1 MNKPLNDCIIA
12 GSLKN
17 PAAHFAATAFSL
29 LYQSSTLGM
38 EIDCSDP
45 PATNATLSFAF
56 KTPYTTPV
64 TCEVIG
70 WNDSDQPAAFSENI
84 MQAACGIMSVHG
96 RASGKTQPLGL
107 NYVSTLTAALALQ
120 GGVAAAIGQLRG
132 LSVSNSCVS
141 MASAAL
147 LSGTQYIADAT
158 AAESTERLLPESVVY
173 PAVPPFVSS
182 DGVVFELE
190 TLSADPWLKFW
201 TRLGVSSTL
210 AGKGWTAF
218 LLRYARAIAPI
229 PNELV
234 NAISNVTY
242 QQIAVLCSN
251 TGMSICPVRK
261 IDERLDDEHFKY
273 EWLKGS
279 WTFDFKTDRN
289 NIQAKPASNSLPL
302 SGLRVVESCRRIQ
315 GPLAGHLLALLGAEV
330 IRIEPPGGDPLRGMP
345 PMSEGCSAR
354 FDAINRLKTVREIDI
369 KSSSGQ
375 AEMTE
380 LIRYADVFLHN
391 WAPNKAAQLN
401 LDYCDLLDLNP
412 VLVYAY
418 AAGWATDESTFSPL
432 NAIPGTDFMVQAYSG
447 VAQKIS
453 ETCGTQGGSLFTLLD
468 VLGGVIAAQGI
479 TIALLNRCMNNAGA
493 KVTSSLL
500 SAATFLCADDFQNR
514 HHSFDINAISRSILN
529 GVYITRQG
537 KIAIECCD
545 DKTMQRCIQ
554 TLGIV
559 AESEPIELEL
569 RLGELFLLKTAE
581 EWVAILQQVDVP
593 AAVVIENLTDLHNN
607 THLRSRLTPGSYTK
621 VISPWSFQ

>member
-1 MNKPLNDCIIA
+1 MNKPLNDCVIA

-38 EIDCSDP
+38 EIECSDH
-45 PATNATLSFAF
+45 PATNAMLSFAF
-56 KTPYTTPV
+56 KTPYTSPV
-64 TCEVIG
+64 TCQVIG
-70 WNDSDQPAAFSENI
+70 WDDSDQPAAFSENI
-84 MQAACGIMSVHG
+84 MQAACGIMSIHG

-120 GGVAAAIGQLRG
+120 GGVAAAIGQMRG
-132 LSVSNSCVS
+132 LDVSNSSVS

-147 LSGTQYIADAT
+147 LSETQYIADAT
-158 AAESTERLLPESVVY
+158 AAESPERLLPDSVVH
-173 PAVPPFVSS
+173 AAAPPFISS

-190 TLSADPWLKFW
+190 TLSADPWLNFW

-234 NAISNVTY
+234 KAISNVTY

-279 WTFDFKTDRN
+279 WTFDFKTDRS

-345 PMSEGCSAR
+345 PISEGCSAR
-354 FDAINRLKTVREIDI
+354 FDAINRLKTVCEIDL

-375 AEMTE
+375 AEMAE

-412 VLVYAY
+412 ALVYAY
-418 AAGWATDESTFSPL
+418 AAGWTTDESIFSPL

-479 TIALLNRCMNNAGA
+479 TIALLNRCMNNTGA

-500 SAATFLCADDFQNR
+500 SAATFLCADDFQKR

-529 GVYITRQG
+529 AVYITRQG

-559 AESEPIELEL
+559 AESEPLELEL
-569 RLGELFLLKTAE
+569 RLSELFLLKTAE
-581 EWVAILQQVDVP
+581 EWVAILQRVDVP

-607 THLRSRLTPGSYTK
+607 TQLRSRLNTGPYTK